1 MSVPYDFSSGDS
13 LVSTPPSQPSS
24 PPLTDHAQHP
34 PRPSFIEQLGLQFG
48 LNEDQVSIL
57 NGLHHVSLVL
67 YSQIITFLMASFLKL
82 GSSLPGNLSPA
93 DLMTRVYA
101 LACQYSV
108 EQRILFALHH
118 PSVTSGTSS
127 TADLKGVV
135 DELAIR
141 LDKSFQLGKDQKVS
155 LILFTKLCVHRMFT
169 FRQIFDDF
177 VKTKFT
183 SPLGRLSRTFI
194 LMFWYCA

>member
-1 MSVPYDFSSGDS
+1 MAQLLGEMIKAQRSSLCFPPPHPLARLFIHAMSVPYDFSSVDS
-13 LVSTPPSQPSS
+13 SISTLPSQPSS
-24 PPLTDHAQHP
+24 PPLTDHAQQP

-67 YSQIITFLMASFLKL
+67 YSSRIVAFLTVSPLKL

-108 EQRILFALHH
+108 EQRILFALRH
-118 PSVTSGTSS
+118 PSVTSSTSS
-127 TADLKGVV
+127 NVDLKGVV
-135 DELAIR
+135 NELAIR

-155 LILFTKLCVHRMFT
+155 LILFTCTL
-169 FRQIFDDF
+169 
-177 VKTKFT
+177 
-183 SPLGRLSRTFI
+183 
-194 LMFWYCA
+194 